1 MEDAE
6 RLATLLDLA
15 QDKIVV
21 IDAEGTYRYAN
32 AAVERV
38 LGYTPEEFVGRNTF
52 EHIHPGDWQDVH
64 DTFERLLT
72 ADEDMTDT
80 IEYRHRAK
88 DGSWVWLESRMLNRK
103 DTTLDG
109 YVVSSR
115 DITDRK
121 QAEAAH
127 RETERRLEELAT
139 NAKDVLWIFTA
150 DWEELLFVNGAY
162 EEVYGLRTEAI
173 ADDPQSFLDAIHP
186 NDREDVI
193 ESMARLSA
201 GESLDMEYRV
211 NPNRNYQRWVWAKGQ
226 PIVEDGEVTR
236 VVGFS
241 RDITDRRRRERQ
253 LRVMDNLLRHNLR
266 NDLNVIIGHA
276 ELARENGSPVIAENM
291 ETILETGTNLLAT
304 AEKERE
310 IVDII
315 IDIESPERVDVCAL
329 TRQAVD
335 EVRSAF
341 PDADIDVALPETAA
355 AIALPEMQRA
365 LYELL
370 ENAAKHAETT
380 PEITVRLRTVGRD
393 VEIAITD
400 NCPEIPDYEFEPLL
414 GTAELSDMFHG
425 TGLGLW
431 LVYWIIDL
439 SDGSLKF
446 EPTDEGGNRVSI
458 RLPRAD

>member
-21 IDAEGTYRYAN
+21 IDSEGTYRYAN

-38 LGYTPEEFVGRNTF
+38 LGYTPDEFVGRNTF
-52 EHIHPGDWQDVH
+52 EYIHPEDWQDVH
-64 DTFERLLT
+64 ATFERLLT

-80 IEYRHRAK
+80 IEYRHRSK

-127 RETERRLEELAT
+127 RETERRLEDLAA
-139 NAKDVLWIFTA
+139 NAKDVLWMFSA
-150 DWEELLFVNGAY
+150 DWEELLFVNEAY
-162 EEVYGLRTEAI
+162 EEVYGLSTEAV
-173 ADDPQSFLDAIHP
+173 ADDPRSFLDAIHP
-186 NDREDVI
+186 NDREGVV

-201 GESLDMEYRV
+201 GETFDMEYRV
-211 NPNRNYQRWVWAKGQ
+211 NPDRNYQRWVWAKGQ

-266 NDLNVIIGHA
+266 NDMNVIIGHA
-276 ELARENGSPVIAENM
+276 ELARENGSPTIAENM

-315 IDIESPERVDVCAL
+315 VDIESPERVDVTAL
-329 TRQAVD
+329 LRDAVD
-335 EVRSAF
+335 AVRSAF
-341 PDADIDVALPETAA
+341 PDADIDVALPETAVA
-355 AIALPEMQRA
+355 VALPEMQRA

-380 PEITVRLRTVGRD
+380 AEISVRLRNVGRD
-393 VEIAITD
+393 VEIVITD

-431 LVYWIIDL
+431 LVYWIVDL

-446 EPTDEGGNRVSI
+446 EPTDEGGNRVAI